1 MVHGNIDSVLDR
13 LQKLECQNRLQ
24 QRAGILLV
32 MLVAASFLM
41 GQSTAPKTVLS
52 ESFVL
57 KDSGGKNRA
66 ALNVEAG
73 GAVQLALAG
82 QTEKIFAR
90 LSVANNGSAR
100 LSLTD
105 NNGIV
110 RAGLSL
116 LPDGTPDFGLADS
129 AGVVRIG
136 IGFDKKDNSP
146 ALVFYDPNGAVS
158 RRLP

>member
-1 MVHGNIDSVLDR
+1 MV
-13 LQKLECQNRLQ
+13 
-24 QRAGILLV
+24 
-32 MLVAASFLM
+32 VAASLLM
-41 GQSTAPKTVLS
+41 GQSTAPRTVLG

-66 ALNVEAG
+66 ALNVDTNG
-73 GAVQLALAG
+73 VVQLALAG
-82 QTEKIFAR
+82 QNERIFAR
-90 LSVANNGSAR
+90 LSVARNGSAR
-100 LSLTD
+100 LALTD

-136 IGFDKKDNSP
+136 MGFDKKDNSP

>member
-1 MVHGNIDSVLDR
+1 MIHGNMDGVLER
-13 LQKLECQNRLQ
+13 LHKLERQNRLQ
-24 QRAGILLV
+24 RRAGILLV
-32 MLVAASFLM
+32 MVVAASFLM
-41 GQSTAPKTVLS
+41 GQSPAPKTILG

-66 ALNVEAG
+66 ALNVDSA
-73 GAVQLALAG
+73 GAVQLALAS

-90 LSVANNGSAR
+90 LTVANNGGAG

-110 RAGLSL
+110 RARLSL
-116 LPDGTPDFGLADS
+116 FPDGTPDFGLADS
-129 AGVVRIG
+129 AGVERIG

-146 ALVFYDPNGAVS
+146 ALVFYDRNGAVS